1 MNFGNNEPG
10 PENEDSKEEMKEG
23 ENLKDELE
31 FDEFIDLIKGM
42 LAYNPDIILIS
53 PLFHPFISF

>member
-10 PENEDSKEEMKEG
+10 PENEDSKEEAKEG
-23 ENLKDELE
+23 ENPKDELE

-42 LAYNPDIILIS
+42 PTYNPYSILIS
-53 PLFHPFISF
+53 PLFHSSKSF